1 MVPGVFSSVIKAELF
16 GLDATESWK
25 CPTQILLFMIPSG
38 ISNTYTL
45 YKRDR
50 AGNCLK
56 LFPIQYTLTC

>member
-1 MVPGVFSSVIKAELF
+1 
-16 GLDATESWK
+16 
-25 CPTQILLFMIPSG
+25 MIPSG

-56 LFPIQYTLTC
+56 LFPIQYTLTCQKYEFDWPVKNTMHHTNVLVMGAFPSSL